1 MLPRRAF
8 VAGAAALAGAG
19 WSSAA
24 GAFVD
29 TATGGGAPRSSAE
42 QARTIL
48 DAVTVITAT
57 QLVVR
62 TVWRAPAMFPP
73 LSPIACYVARG
84 HDPDYPDEPV
94 IWFNVDHPELKSP
107 RAARLTDEI
116 PLLTELLLASADVR
130 PRGTPSLGLE
140 SLESIKRRSTAA
152 TLAGKVAVVAK
163 YSPYATVSEAEFAR
177 LAFPYAVLRQMT
189 PGIDGVARLITRSP
203 DMPREEPYAAYVGRD
218 ADPRAPRGWG
228 AVHVIAPGA
237 FDSAAGKQA
246 LVRAFVLATADAQSA
261 ESTIKRAYDV
271 ARAEDAVH
279 GDRWA
284 ARRAFAA
291 PYVTQVAALLGE

>member
-24 GAFVD
+24 RAFVD
-29 TATGGGAPRSSAE
+29 TTAGGAPRTSAE

-62 TVWRAPAMFPP
+62 TVWRAPSPFPP
-73 LSPIACYVARG
+73 LAPIACYVARG
-84 HDPDYPDEPV
+84 HDPDYPDDPV
-94 IWFNVDHPELKSP
+94 IWLNVDHPELKSP

-116 PLLTELLLASADVR
+116 PLLTELLLASADIR

-140 SLESIKRRSTAA
+140 SLDSIKRRSTAT

-189 PGIDGVARLITRSP
+189 PGIDGVARVFTRAS
-203 DMPREEPYAAYVGRD
+203 DMPRDEPYAAYVGRD
-218 ADPRAPRGWG
+218 GDPRAPRGWV
-228 AVHVIAPGA
+228 AVHVIAPGS

-246 LVRAFVLATADAQSA
+246 LVRAFVLATADVQAP
-261 ESTIKRAYDV
+261 ESTIKRAYQA
-271 ARAEDAVH
+271 ARAEDAAH
-279 GDRWA
+279 GDRWT
-284 ARRAFAA
+284 ARHAFAA
-291 PYVTQVAALLGE
+291 PYVTQVTALLGE

>member
-8 VAGAAALAGAG
+8 IAGGAALACAG
-19 WSSAA
+19 WSSPAR
-24 GAFVD
+24 AFVD

-57 QLVVR
+57 QLAVR
-62 TVWRAPAMFPP
+62 TVWRAPAPFPP
-73 LSPIACYVARG
+73 LAPIACYVARG
-84 HDPDYPDEPV
+84 HDPDYPDDAV
-94 IWFNVDHPELKSP
+94 IWLNVDHPELKSP

-140 SLESIKRRSTAA
+140 SLDSIKRRSTASM
-152 TLAGKVAVVAK
+152 LAGKVAVVAR

-189 PGIDGVARLITRSP
+189 PGIEGVARVITRAS
-203 DMPREEPYAAYVGRD
+203 DMPREDPYAAYVGR
-218 ADPRAPRGWG
+218 G
-228 AVHVIAPGA
+228 AVRVVTPGT

-246 LVRAFVLATADAQSA
+246 LVRAYVFATADAQPA
-261 ESTIKRAYDV
+261 ESAVKRAYQA
-271 ARAEDAVH
+271 ARAEDAAH
-279 GDRWA
+279 GDHWA
-284 ARRAFAA
+284 ARHAFAA
-291 PYVTQVAALLGE
+291 PYVTQVTALLGE

>member
-8 VAGAAALAGAG
+8 IAGGAALAVAGPSSGA
-19 WSSAA
+19 S
-24 GAFVD
+24 AFVE
-29 TATGGGAPRSSAE
+29 AAPGGGARTAAE

-48 DAVTVITAT
+48 DAVAVITAT

-62 TVWRAPAMFPP
+62 TVWRAPTPFPP
-73 LSPIACYVARG
+73 IAPIACYVARG

-94 IWFNVDHPELKSP
+94 IWLNVDHPELKSP

-130 PRGTPSLGLE
+130 PRRAPSLGLE
-140 SLESIKRRSTAA
+140 ELEPIKRRSTAA

-163 YSPYATVSEAEFAR
+163 YSPYATVTEAEFAR

-189 PGIDGVARLITRSP
+189 PGIDGVARIITRAP
-203 DMPREEPYAAYVGRD
+203 DMPREEPYAAYAGRGVV
-218 ADPRAPRGWG
+218 R
-228 AVHVIAPGA
+228 VIAPGA

-246 LVRAFVLATADAQSA
+246 LVRAYVLATADEQPSDSA
-261 ESTIKRAYDV
+261 VKRAYET
-271 ARAEDAVH
+271 ARADDAAH
-279 GDRWA
+279 GDRAAA

-291 PYVTQVAALLGE
+291 PYVAQVAALLGE

>member
-8 VAGAAALAGAG
+8 VAGAAALAVAG
-19 WSSAA
+19 PRAA
-24 GAFVD
+24 ANAFVE
-29 TATGGGAPRSSAE
+29 TAPGGGARSSE
-42 QARTIL
+42 QQARTIL
-48 DAVTVITAT
+48 DAVAAITAT

-62 TVWRAPAMFPP
+62 TVWRAPAPFPP
-73 LSPIACYVARG
+73 LAPIAYYVARG

-94 IWFNVDHPELKSP
+94 IWLNVDHPELKSP

-116 PLLTELLLASADVR
+116 PLLTELLLAAADVR
-130 PRGTPSLGLE
+130 PRRAPSLGLE
-140 SLESIKRRSTAA
+140 DLDSIKRRSTAV

-189 PGIDGVARLITRSP
+189 PGIEGVARIVTRAS
-203 DMPREEPYAAYVGRD
+203 DMPREEPYAAYAGRD

-228 AVHVIAPGA
+228 AVYVIAPGV
-237 FDSAAGKQA
+237 FDSAPGKQA
-246 LVRAFVLATADAQSA
+246 LVRAFVLATADAQPSDSA
-261 ESTIKRAYDV
+261 VKRAYQS
-271 ARAEDAVH
+271 ARAEDAAH
-279 GDRWA
+279 GDRWV

>member
-8 VAGAAALAGAG
+8 VAGAAAFAAAGPPL
-19 WSSAA
+19 AA
-24 GAFVD
+24 GAVVE
-29 TATGGGAPRSSAE
+29 APAGGARSSAE

-48 DAVTVITAT
+48 DAVAVITAT

-62 TVWRAPAMFPP
+62 TVWRAPAPFPP
-73 LSPIACYVARG
+73 LAPIACYVARG

-94 IWFNVDHPELKSP
+94 IWLNVDHPELKSP

-130 PRGTPSLGLE
+130 PRRAPALGLE
-140 SLESIKRRSTAA
+140 ELEPVKRRLTAS

-189 PGIDGVARLITRSP
+189 PGIDGVARVITRAA
-203 DMPREEPYAAYVGRD
+203 DMPREEPYAAYTGRGVV
-218 ADPRAPRGWG
+218 R
-228 AVHVIAPGA
+228 VIAPGV

-246 LVRAFVLATADAQSA
+246 LVRAYALATADAQPSDCA
-261 ESTIKRAYDV
+261 VKRAYET
-271 ARAEDAVH
+271 ARAEDAAH
-279 GDRWA
+279 GEHWV
-284 ARRAFAA
+284 ARHAFAA
-291 PYVTQVAALLGE
+291 PYVAQVTALLGE

>member
-8 VAGAAALAGAG
+8 VAGAAALTGAG

-24 GAFVD
+24 RAFVD
-29 TATGGGAPRSSAE
+29 TATGGGAPRSSVE
-42 QARTIL
+42 QARAIL

-57 QLVVR
+57 ELAVR
-62 TVWRAPAMFPP
+62 TVWRAPASFPP
-73 LSPIACYVARG
+73 LAPIACYVARG
-84 HDPDYPDEPV
+84 HDPDYPDDPV
-94 IWFNVDHPELKSP
+94 IWLNVDHPELKSP

-140 SLESIKRRSTAA
+140 SLDSIKRRSTASM
-152 TLAGKVAVVAK
+152 LAGKVAVVAR

-189 PGIDGVARLITRSP
+189 PGIEGVARVITRAS
-203 DMPREEPYAAYVGRD
+203 DMPREDPYAAYVGR
-218 ADPRAPRGWG
+218 G
-228 AVHVIAPGA
+228 AVHVVTPGA

-246 LVRAFVLATADAQSA
+246 LVRAYVFATADAQPA
-261 ESTIKRAYDV
+261 ESAVKRAYQA
-271 ARAEDAVH
+271 ARAEDAAH
-279 GDRWA
+279 GDHWA
-284 ARRAFAA
+284 ARHAFAA
-291 PYVTQVAALLGE
+291 PYVAQVTALLGE